1 MRTAYKVK
9 QHTHTNVQTY
19 TYMHALAENVY
30 RFFSIQATTAEIYSE
45 NNSKQ
50 EIYTHTNTHTCMH
63 IVVVVTKMMEWA
75 AKRNSRFGYH
85 PPAGAYI
92 CTRSLCVYMCVAM
105 QWYSKCKAGACAQ
118 KGDSNRSCDCD
129 SDGQYISLCPLPKC
143 MLKLPTGALLQLLVK
158 LCRRNCQKK
167 VRPWSS
173 SRGGGSTTTSLCCVA
188 FGGVQTNE
196 NEMTNRAN
204 FKRRWWGEPQHE
216 QRVWWE
222 RMRETVGSRVIE
234 CYCVWWTES

>member
-1 MRTAYKVK
+1 
-9 QHTHTNVQTY
+9 
-19 TYMHALAENVY
+19 MH
-30 RFFSIQATTAEIYSE
+30 II
-45 NNSKQ
+45 
-50 EIYTHTNTHTCMH
+50 
-63 IVVVVTKMMEWA
+63 IVVVVTKIMEWA

-92 CTRSLCVYMCVAM
+92 CTNLSVCVCVAM
-105 QWYSKCKAGACAQ
+105 QRYSKCKAGACAQ

-143 MLKLPTGALLQLLVK
+143 MQKLPPGALLQLLVK

-167 VRPWSS
+167 VRPWSG
-173 SRGGGSTTTSLCCVA
+173 SRGSGSTTTSLCCVA
-188 FGGVQTNE
+188 FGGVRTNE

-216 QRVWWE
+216 QRLWWE
-222 RMRETVGSRVIE
+222 RKRATVGSRVKE